1 MQLQVSDNP
10 TIEEL
15 EQALVRQVAKTTT
28 SIRAIARAIGISRGA
43 LDRRLHR
50 WGWSKALVE
59 PAAAAT
65 TQATPPPS
73 APPVAATPATAPA
86 AATPASHDLL
96 EPDVRARMEVVK
108 AQREQPRKTMP
119 PARPSRQA
127 AEPPAVASP
136 PPGGMPPHRPAPDDG
151 SAVSKRTTMRRSAPD
166 PGAATS
172 ARQNA

>member
-15 EQALVRQVAKTTT
+15 EQTLVRQVAKTTT

-59 PAAAAT
+59 PAAATA
-65 TQATPPPS
+65 QATPASS

-86 AATPASHDLL
+86 APTPASHDLL
-96 EPDVRARMEVVK
+96 DPEVRAKMEAVK
-108 AQREQPRKTMP
+108 AQRKQPGK
-119 PARPSRQA
+119 
-127 AEPPAVASP
+127 
-136 PPGGMPPHRPAPDDG
+136 
-151 SAVSKRTTMRRSAPD
+151 K
-166 PGAATS
+166 
-172 ARQNA
+172 